1 MTLAGAGAAHDGA
14 LVWIEGTVAG
24 REFLGEFI
32 RYVVKVGTIEI
43 VADQAHYTEAHSY
56 APGEAVYL
64 GIQPAQIRILAA

>member
-43 VADQAHYTEAHSY
+43 VADQAHYTDARKFE
-56 APGEAVYL
+56 PGEAVSL
-64 GIQPAQIRILAA
+64 GIQPEQIRVLPA